1 MILKGKKKDVKY
13 QRFLNLMNLLF
24 YFQDEIVDCFKVFD
38 PKDTGFIASQEL
50 RRIMTQ
56 LGDELSDTEINK
68 IIQQSDID
76 GDGSINYAEYVK
88 RIFQGNKRY
97 EQVNKR
103 SWKTILTEMSKAGMV
118 DKTSEGG
125 SIGGGSVDGG
135 EKMVDGNSDV

>member
-1 MILKGKKKDVKY
+1 M
-13 QRFLNLMNLLF
+13 
-24 YFQDEIVDCFKVFD
+24 FD

-68 IIQQSDID
+68 VIEQSDID

-88 RIFQGNKRY
+88 RVFEGNKRY

-103 SWKTILTEMSKAGMV
+103 SWNKILKEMSKAGKKENKEESTINM
-118 DKTSEGG
+118 G
-125 SIGGGSVDGG
+125 DGG
-135 EKMVDGNSDV
+135 MATDSSEL